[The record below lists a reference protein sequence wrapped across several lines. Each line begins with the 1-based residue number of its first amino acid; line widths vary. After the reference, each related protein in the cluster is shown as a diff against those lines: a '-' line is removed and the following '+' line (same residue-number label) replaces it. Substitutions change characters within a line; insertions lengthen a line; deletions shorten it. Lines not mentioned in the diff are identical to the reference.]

1 MQNPVFN
8 VTSRSRKEKK
18 TLHWYKNDFKRR
30 PVAVNDMEVVDL
42 EKKAI
47 EDTME
52 HHSIYTSND
61 ETVNADASGNVT
73 NGEVE
78 EIKQNQWQFSD
89 EGKCKSLKKKKRER
103 IFHHF
108 LW

>member
-1 MQNPVFN
+1 MERN
-8 VTSRSRKEKK
+8 K
-18 TLHWYKNDFKRR
+18 TLLWYKNDFKRR
-30 PVAVNDMEVVDL
+30 PVAVSDMEVVDL

-61 ETVNADASGNVT
+61 ETVNVDASGNVT
-73 NGEVE
+73 NGEIE

-89 EGKCKSLKKKKRER
+89 EGKCKSLKRKKKKKKRKN
-103 IFHHF
+103 IPSFSVVNMV
-108 LW
+108 

>member
-1 MQNPVFN
+1 
-8 VTSRSRKEKK
+8 
-18 TLHWYKNDFKRR
+18 
-30 PVAVNDMEVVDL
+30 MEVVDL

-89 EGKCKSLKKKKRER
+89 EGKCKSLKKKKEKEYSI
-103 IFHHF
+103 IFCGKYG
-108 LW
+108 LGRSVVWRVDNIKLSNR

>member
-1 MQNPVFN
+1 
-8 VTSRSRKEKK
+8 
-18 TLHWYKNDFKRR
+18 
-30 PVAVNDMEVVDL
+30 MEVVDL

-89 EGKCKSLKKKKRER
+89 EGKCKSLKKKKKKKRRER

-108 LW
+108 LRQKRFRSGSCLKGR

>member
-1 MQNPVFN
+1 
-8 VTSRSRKEKK
+8 
-18 TLHWYKNDFKRR
+18 
-30 PVAVNDMEVVDL
+30 MEVVDL

-89 EGKCKSLKKKKRER
+89 EGKCKSLEKKKKKKRRER

-108 LW
+108 LR

>member
-1 MQNPVFN
+1 
-8 VTSRSRKEKK
+8 
-18 TLHWYKNDFKRR
+18 
-30 PVAVNDMEVVDL
+30 MEVVDL

-89 EGKCKSLKKKKRER
+89 EGKCKSLKKKKKKKEKEYSI
-103 IFHHF
+103 IFCGKYG
-108 LW
+108 LGRAVVWRVDNIKLSNR

>member
-1 MQNPVFN
+1 
-8 VTSRSRKEKK
+8 
-18 TLHWYKNDFKRR
+18 
-30 PVAVNDMEVVDL
+30 MEVVDL
-42 EKKAI
+42 EKKVI

-52 HHSIYTSND
+52 HHSIYNSHD

-89 EGKCKSLKKKKRER
+89 EGKSKSLKKKRKEKEYSI
-103 IFHHF
+103 IFCGKYG
-108 LW
+108 LGRAVVWKVDNIKLSNR

>member
-1 MQNPVFN
+1 
-8 VTSRSRKEKK
+8 
-18 TLHWYKNDFKRR
+18 
-30 PVAVNDMEVVDL
+30 MEVVDL

-89 EGKCKSLKKKKRER
+89 EGKCKSLKKKKKEKEYSI
-103 IFHHF
+103 IFCGKYG
-108 LW
+108 LGRAVVRRVDNIKLSNR

>member
-1 MQNPVFN
+1 
-8 VTSRSRKEKK
+8 
-18 TLHWYKNDFKRR
+18 
-30 PVAVNDMEVVDL
+30 MEVVDL

-89 EGKCKSLKKKKRER
+89 EGKCKSLKKKKKKKKEEKEYTN
-103 IFHHF
+103 IFCGKYG
-108 LW
+108 LGRAVV

>member
-1 MQNPVFN
+1 
-8 VTSRSRKEKK
+8 
-18 TLHWYKNDFKRR
+18 
-30 PVAVNDMEVVDL
+30 MEVVDL

-52 HHSIYTSND
+52 HHGIYTSND

-89 EGKCKSLKKKKRER
+89 EGKCKSLKKKEKEYSI
-103 IFHHF
+103 IFCGKYG
-108 LW
+108 LGRAVV

>member
-1 MQNPVFN
+1 
-8 VTSRSRKEKK
+8 
-18 TLHWYKNDFKRR
+18 
-30 PVAVNDMEVVDL
+30 MEVVDL

-73 NGEVE
+73 NGEIE

-89 EGKCKSLKKKKRER
+89 EGKCKSLKKKKKEKEYSI
-103 IFHHF
+103 IFCGKYG
-108 LW
+108 LGWAVV

>member
-1 MQNPVFN
+1 
-8 VTSRSRKEKK
+8 
-18 TLHWYKNDFKRR
+18 
-30 PVAVNDMEVVDL
+30 MEVVDL

-61 ETVNADASGNVT
+61 ETVNVDASGNVT
-73 NGEVE
+73 NGEIE

-89 EGKCKSLKKKKRER
+89 EGKCKSLKRKKKKKKRKN
-103 IFHHF
+103 IPSFSVVNMV
-108 LW
+108 

>member
-1 MQNPVFN
+1 
-8 VTSRSRKEKK
+8 
-18 TLHWYKNDFKRR
+18 
-30 PVAVNDMEVVDL
+30 MEVVDL

-89 EGKCKSLKKKKRER
+89 EGKCKSLKKKKKKKKEEKEYSI
-103 IFHHF
+103 IFCGKYG
-108 LW
+108 LGRAVV

>member
-1 MQNPVFN
+1 
-8 VTSRSRKEKK
+8 
-18 TLHWYKNDFKRR
+18 
-30 PVAVNDMEVVDL
+30 MEVVDL

-89 EGKCKSLKKKKRER
+89 EGKCKSLKKKKKKKKKEEKEYSI
-103 IFHHF
+103 IFCGKYG
-108 LW
+108 LGRAVV

>member
-1 MQNPVFN
+1 
-8 VTSRSRKEKK
+8 
-18 TLHWYKNDFKRR
+18 
-30 PVAVNDMEVVDL
+30 MEVVDL

-73 NGEVE
+73 NGDVE

-89 EGKCKSLKKKKRER
+89 EGKCKSLKKKKIKKKEEKEYSI
-103 IFHHF
+103 IFCGKYG
-108 LW
+108 LGRAVV

>member
-1 MQNPVFN
+1 
-8 VTSRSRKEKK
+8 
-18 TLHWYKNDFKRR
+18 
-30 PVAVNDMEVVDL
+30 MEVVDL

-89 EGKCKSLKKKKRER
+89 EGKCKSLAK
-103 IFHHF
+103 
-108 LW
+108 L